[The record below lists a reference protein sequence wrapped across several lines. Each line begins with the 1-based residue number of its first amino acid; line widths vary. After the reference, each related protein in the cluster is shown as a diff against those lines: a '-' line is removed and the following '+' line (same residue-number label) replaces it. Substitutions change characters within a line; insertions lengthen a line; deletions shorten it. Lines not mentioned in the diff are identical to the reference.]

1 MYNSRVN
8 INNETFKFD
17 FKINV
22 EFSDMIAC

>member
-22 EFSDMIAC
+22 EFSDTIAC